1 MQKKNSKLQV
11 VILIILICILIALG
25 TFSYLYFFT
34 DLLKSPSEAF
44 IKYATQIGSNK
55 NGFIS
60 DNLQEYYNKQNSSP
74 YEENGNMNFKISIP
88 NLEEELK
95 LVQNFNISTSGKAD
109 RTNQN
114 IEKQINL
121 NYSNNQEF
129 PMTYIR
135 NKNTEGIQTKYVG
148 KKFIAIREEKNEN
161 EQQVNTENNIE
172 NDVTQNNSNDESKNN
187 NNNLEEEKQAGEE
200 QEIAQQE
207 DEKQSGADVTKLSKK
222 VESAKNRKVEAQD
235 IIEIYNNYGK
245 IIKEQ
250 VKENNCIKIS
260 DNQNTAYKLKLTG
273 EQTRDILIP
282 MLEKLKQDDK
292 TLSIISDYYKL
303 LGSSTRLKS
312 SDINKNIEKLKQSD
326 KLKNTDTEISLYTQK
341 GKLNKILVTSANNKI
356 EISKNE
362 NKSETLYNII
372 LEIEDSENNISK
384 FNLDIKY
391 IGLEDLE
398 EITESYNL
406 KIETPYTDNTLNSEV
421 KILSKEEEKS
431 AVETM
436 VADAKSEKLLK
447 GENADTITDTD
458 IQNILNSGNNEFYT
472 NMKVEKQDEI
482 TFKITFINTSDEFLI
497 DNKGKITK
505 EPDKNERREEKSKKT
520 EKIQYE
526 TKFENKVK
534 FVPNVSI
541 EGLTSENAVILNDKD
556 QEYINNLLSAIE
568 QRWKDVNAKFM
579 EELGVSE
586 EQNPIKYIIP
596 TYILSQNANGQN
608 TNQEE
613 VNTFNAKFELYQ
625 STNSKGATVKG
636 LLTTIQNNNEVEG
649 NNKIEEVNLNGEE
662 FEVTEQNIT
671 LMKSS
676 INVEDNYKI
685 EFEKDSDTGL
695 IYRVVV
701 NKK

>member
-44 IKYATQIGSNK
+44 IKYATQISDNK

-60 DNLQEYYNKQNSSP
+60 DNLQEYYNKQNSSS
-74 YEENGNMNFKISIP
+74 YEENGNMNFKVSIP

-95 LVQNFNISTSGKAD
+95 LVQNFNIATSGKED

-135 NKNTEGIQTKYVG
+135 NQNTEGIQTKYVG

-161 EQQVNTENNIE
+161 EQQEN
-172 NDVTQNNSNDESKNN
+172 S
-187 NNNLEEEKQAGEE
+187 E
-200 QEIAQQE
+200 QT
-207 DEKQSGADVTKLSKK
+207 GADVTNLAKK
-222 VESAKNRKVEAQD
+222 VESAKNRKIEAQD

-273 EQTRDILIP
+273 EQTRDILIQ

-303 LGSSTRLKS
+303 LGSPIGLKS
-312 SDINKNIEKLKQSD
+312 SDINKKIEMLKQSD
-326 KLKNTDTEISLYTQK
+326 KIKNTDTEISLYVQK

-362 NKSETLYNII
+362 NKSETLYNTI
-372 LEIEDSENNISK
+372 LEIEDSESNLYK
-384 FNLDIKY
+384 FNLDVKY
-391 IGLEDLE
+391 TGLENLE

-406 KIETPYTDNTLNSEV
+406 KIEAPYIDNSLNLET

-482 TFKITFINTSDEFLI
+482 TFKITFINTSDEFFI

-505 EPDKNERREEKSKKT
+505 EPDKNEKREEKNKST

-534 FVPNVSI
+534 FVPNVNV
-541 EGLTSENAVILNDKD
+541 EKLTSENAVILNDKD
-556 QEYINNLLSAIE
+556 QEYVDNLLSAIE

-579 EELGVSE
+579 EELEMKE

-596 TYILSQNANGQN
+596 TYILPQNANGQN

-636 LLTTIQNNNEVEG
+636 LLTTIQNNNEIEG

-676 INVEDNYKI
+676 INVEDDYKI
-685 EFEKDSDTGL
+685 EFEKDSNTGL
-695 IYRVVV
+695 IYRAVV

>member
-505 EPDKNERREEKSKKT
+505 EPDKNERKEEKSKKT

-541 EGLTSENAVILNDKD
+541 ERLTSENAVILNDKD

-676 INVEDNYKI
+676 INVEDDYKI

>member
-60 DNLQEYYNKQNSSP
+60 DNLQKYYNKQNSSP

-161 EQQVNTENNIE
+161 EQQVNTEDNIE
-172 NDVTQNNSNDESKNN
+172 NDVTQNNSSDESENN
-187 NNNLEEEKQAGEE
+187 NNNSD
-200 QEIAQQE
+200 QEQQE
-207 DEKQSGADVTKLSKK
+207 GEQQENSEQTGADVTKLAKK
-222 VESAKNRKVEAQD
+222 IESAKNRKIEAQD
-235 IIEIYNNYGK
+235 IIEIHNNYGK

-250 VKENNCIKIS
+250 VKEDNCNKIS

-273 EQTRDILIP
+273 EQTRDILIQ
-282 MLEKLKQDDK
+282 MLEKIKQDDK

-303 LGSSTRLKS
+303 LGSPIGLKS
-312 SDINKNIEKLKQSD
+312 SDINKKIEMLKQSD
-326 KLKNTDTEISLYTQK
+326 KIKNTDTEISLYVQK

-362 NKSETLYNII
+362 NKSETLYNTI
-372 LEIEDSENNISK
+372 LEIEDSESNLYK

-391 IGLEDLE
+391 TGLENLE

-406 KIETPYTDNTLNSEV
+406 KIEAPYIDNSLNSET

-447 GENADTITDTD
+447 GENAVTITDTD

-482 TFKITFINTSDEFLI
+482 TFKITFINTNDEFLI

-505 EPDKNERREEKSKKT
+505 EPDKNDKREETNKST

-534 FVPNVSI
+534 FVPNVNV
-541 EGLTSENAVILNDKD
+541 EKLTSENAVILNDKD
-556 QEYINNLLSAIE
+556 QEYVDDLLLAIE

-579 EELGVSE
+579 EELEMTE

-596 TYILSQNANGQN
+596 TYILPQNANGQN

-636 LLTTIQNNNEVEG
+636 LLTTIQNNNEIEG

-676 INVEDNYKI
+676 INVEDDYKI
-685 EFEKDSDTGL
+685 EFEKDSNTGL
-695 IYRVVV
+695 IYRAVV

>member
-207 DEKQSGADVTKLSKK
+207 GEEQSGGDVTKLSKK

-273 EQTRDILIP
+273 EQTRDILIQ

-303 LGSSTRLKS
+303 LGSSTGLKS

-326 KLKNTDTEISLYTQK
+326 KLKNTYTEISLYTQK

-372 LEIEDSENNISK
+372 LEIEDSENNLSK

-505 EPDKNERREEKSKKT
+505 EPDKNERKEEKSKKT

-541 EGLTSENAVILNDKD
+541 ERLTSENAVILNDKD

-579 EELGVSE
+579 EELGASE

-676 INVEDNYKI
+676 INVEDDYKI

>member
-60 DNLQEYYNKQNSSP
+60 DNLQKYYNKQNSSP

-114 IEKQINL
+114 IEKQINF

-207 DEKQSGADVTKLSKK
+207 GEEQSGGDVTKLSKK

-273 EQTRDILIP
+273 EQTRDILIQ

-303 LGSSTRLKS
+303 LGSSTGLKS

-326 KLKNTDTEISLYTQK
+326 KLKNTYTEISLYTQK

-372 LEIEDSENNISK
+372 LEIEDSENNLSK

-406 KIETPYTDNTLNSEV
+406 KIETPYTDNTVNSEV

-505 EPDKNERREEKSKKT
+505 EPDKNERKEEKSKKT

-541 EGLTSENAVILNDKD
+541 EGLTSENAVILNDRD
-556 QEYINNLLSAIE
+556 QEYVDNLLSSIE

-579 EELGVSE
+579 EELDGTE
-586 EQNPIKYIIP
+586 DQNPIKYIIP
-596 TYILSQNANGQN
+596 TYILPQNTNGQN

-676 INVEDNYKI
+676 INVDDDYKI

>member
-114 IEKQINL
+114 IEKQINF

-505 EPDKNERREEKSKKT
+505 EPDKNERKEEKSKKT

-541 EGLTSENAVILNDKD
+541 ERLTSENAVILNDKD

>member
-60 DNLQEYYNKQNSSP
+60 DNLQKYYNKQNSSP

-114 IEKQINL
+114 IEKQINF

-207 DEKQSGADVTKLSKK
+207 GEEQSGGDVTKLSKK

-273 EQTRDILIP
+273 EQTRDILIQ

-303 LGSSTRLKS
+303 LGSSTGLKS

-326 KLKNTDTEISLYTQK
+326 KLKNTYTEISLYTQK

-372 LEIEDSENNISK
+372 LEIEDSENNLSK

-482 TFKITFINTSDEFLI
+482 TFKITLINTSDEFLI

-505 EPDKNERREEKSKKT
+505 EPDKNERKEEKSKKT

-541 EGLTSENAVILNDKD
+541 ERLTSENAVILNDKD

-568 QRWKDVNAKFM
+568 QRWKDVNAKFV
-579 EELGVSE
+579 EELGASE

-676 INVEDNYKI
+676 INVEDDYKI

>member
-74 YEENGNMNFKISIP
+74 YEEIGNMNFKISIP

-114 IEKQINL
+114 IEKQINF

-207 DEKQSGADVTKLSKK
+207 GEEQSGGDVTKLSKK

-273 EQTRDILIP
+273 EQTRDILIQ

-303 LGSSTRLKS
+303 LGSSTGLKS

-326 KLKNTDTEISLYTQK
+326 KLKNTYTEISLYTQK

-372 LEIEDSENNISK
+372 LEIEDSENNLSK

-398 EITESYNL
+398 EIIERYNL

-505 EPDKNERREEKSKKT
+505 EPDKNERKEEKSKKT

-541 EGLTSENAVILNDKD
+541 ERLTSENAVILNDKD

-579 EELGVSE
+579 EELGASE

-596 TYILSQNANGQN
+596 TYILSQNENGQN

-676 INVEDNYKI
+676 INVEDDYKI

>member
-114 IEKQINL
+114 IEKQINF

-135 NKNTEGIQTKYVG
+135 NQNTEGIQTKYVG

-172 NDVTQNNSNDESKNN
+172 NNVTQNNSNDESKNN

-207 DEKQSGADVTKLSKK
+207 GEEQSGGDVTKLSKK

-273 EQTRDILIP
+273 EQTRDILIQ

-303 LGSSTRLKS
+303 LGSSTGLKS

-326 KLKNTDTEISLYTQK
+326 KLKNTYTEISLYTQK

-372 LEIEDSENNISK
+372 LEIEDSENNLSK

-406 KIETPYTDNTLNSEV
+406 KIETPYTDNTVNSEVKILSKEEEKSAVETMVADAIKISDNQNTAYKLKLTGEQTRDILIQMLEKLKQDDKTLSIISDYYKLLGSSTGLKSSDINKNIEKLKQSDKLKNTYTEISLYTQKGKLNKILVTSANNKIEISKNENKSETLYNIILEIEDSENNLSKFNLDIKYIGLEDLEEITESYNLKIETPYTDNTVNSEV

-505 EPDKNERREEKSKKT
+505 EPDKNEVMN
-520 EKIQYE
+520 
-526 TKFENKVK
+526 F
-534 FVPNVSI
+534 
-541 EGLTSENAVILNDKD
+541 
-556 QEYINNLLSAIE
+556 
-568 QRWKDVNAKFM
+568 
-579 EELGVSE
+579 
-586 EQNPIKYIIP
+586 
-596 TYILSQNANGQN
+596 
-608 TNQEE
+608 
-613 VNTFNAKFELYQ
+613 
-625 STNSKGATVKG
+625 
-636 LLTTIQNNNEVEG
+636 
-649 NNKIEEVNLNGEE
+649 
-662 FEVTEQNIT
+662 
-671 LMKSS
+671 
-676 INVEDNYKI
+676 
-685 EFEKDSDTGL
+685 
-695 IYRVVV
+695 
-701 NKK
+701 

>member
-1 MQKKNSKLQV
+1 MQKKNNKLQI

-25 TFSYLYFFT
+25 AFSYLYFFT

-44 IKYATQIGSNK
+44 IKYATQISSNK

-60 DNLQEYYNKQNSSP
+60 DNLQEYYNKQNLSP

-95 LVQNFNISTSGKAD
+95 LVQNFNIEISGKED

-114 IEKQINL
+114 IEKQINF

-135 NKNTEGIQTKYVG
+135 SQDTEGIQTKYVG

-172 NDVTQNNSNDESKNN
+172 NDVTQNINNDENKDNN
-187 NNNLEEEKQAGEE
+187 NNSEDQQEQSENEE
-200 QEIAQQE
+200 Q
-207 DEKQSGADVTKLSKK
+207 KGADVTKLAKK
-222 VESAKNRKVEAQD
+222 VESAKNRKIEAQD

-245 IIKEQ
+245 TIKGQ

-273 EQTRDILIP
+273 EQTRDILIQ

-303 LGSSTRLKS
+303 LGSSTSLKS
-312 SDINKNIEKLKQSD
+312 SDINKTIEKLKQSD
-326 KLKNTDTEISLYTQK
+326 KLKNTDTEISLYVQK

-356 EISKNE
+356 EITKNE

-372 LEIEDSENNISK
+372 LEIEDSESNSYK

-391 IGLEDLE
+391 TGLENLE

-406 KIETPYTDNTLNSEV
+406 KIETPYTDNSLNSET

-458 IQNILNSGNNEFYT
+458 IQNILNSGNNEFYA
-472 NMKVEKQDEI
+472 NMEIEKQDEI
-482 TFKITFINTSDEFLI
+482 TFKITFINTNDEFLI
-497 DNKGKITK
+497 NNKGKITK
-505 EPDKNERREEKSKKT
+505 EPDKNERKDETTKKT

-526 TKFENKVK
+526 TNFENKVK
-534 FVPNVSI
+534 FVPNISV
-541 EGLTSENAVILNDKD
+541 EKLTSENAVVLNDKD
-556 QEYINNLLSAIE
+556 QEYVDNLLSAIG
-568 QRWKDVNAKFM
+568 QRWKDVNGQFM
-579 EELGVSE
+579 EELEMSE

-596 TYILSQNANGQN
+596 TYILPQNANGQN

-636 LLTTIQNNNEVEG
+636 LLTTIQNNNEVEE

-676 INVEDNYKI
+676 INVEDDYKI
-685 EFEKDSDTGL
+685 EFEKDSNTGI
-695 IYRVVV
+695 IYRAVV

>member
-207 DEKQSGADVTKLSKK
+207 GEEQSGGDVTKLSKK

-273 EQTRDILIP
+273 EQTRDILIQ

-303 LGSSTRLKS
+303 LGSSTGLKS

-326 KLKNTDTEISLYTQK
+326 KLKNTYTEISLYTQK

-372 LEIEDSENNISK
+372 LEIEDSENNLSK

-406 KIETPYTDNTLNSEV
+406 KIETPYTDNTVNSEV

-482 TFKITFINTSDEFLI
+482 TFKITLINTSDEFLI

-505 EPDKNERREEKSKKT
+505 EPDKNERKEEKSKKT

-541 EGLTSENAVILNDKD
+541 ERLTSENAVILNDKD

-568 QRWKDVNAKFM
+568 QRWKDVNAKFV
-579 EELGVSE
+579 EELGASE

-676 INVEDNYKI
+676 INVEDDYKI

>member
-1 MQKKNSKLQV
+1 MQKKSSKLQV
-11 VILIILICILIALG
+11 VILIILICILISLG

-34 DLLKSPSEAF
+34 DLLRSPSEAF
-44 IKYATQIGSNK
+44 IKYATQITSNK

-60 DNLQEYYNKQNSSP
+60 DNLQEYYNKQNLSP

-95 LVQNFNISTSGKAD
+95 LVQNFSIETSGKED

-114 IEKQINL
+114 IEKQINF

-135 NKNTEGIQTKYVG
+135 SQDTEGIQTKYVG

-172 NDVTQNNSNDESKNN
+172 NDVTQNINNDENKDNN
-187 NNNLEEEKQAGEE
+187 NNSEE
-200 QEIAQQE
+200 QQE
-207 DEKQSGADVTKLSKK
+207 QSENEEQKGADVTKLAKK
-222 VESAKNRKVEAQD
+222 VESAKNRKIEAQD

-245 IIKEQ
+245 IIKGQ

-273 EQTRDILIP
+273 EQTRDILIQ

-303 LGSSTRLKS
+303 LGSSTSLKS
-312 SDINKNIEKLKQSD
+312 SDINKTIEKLKQSD
-326 KLKNTDTEISLYTQK
+326 KLKNTDTEISLYVQK

-356 EISKNE
+356 EITKNE

-372 LEIEDSENNISK
+372 LEIEDSESNPYK

-391 IGLEDLE
+391 TGLENLE

-406 KIETPYTDNTLNSEV
+406 KIETPYTDNSLNSET

-431 AVETM
+431 AIETM

-458 IQNILNSGNNEFYT
+458 IQNILNSGNNEFYA
-472 NMKVEKQDEI
+472 NMEIEKQDEI
-482 TFKITFINTSDEFLI
+482 TFKITFINTNDEFLI
-497 DNKGKITK
+497 NNKGKITK
-505 EPDKNERREEKSKKT
+505 EPDKNERKDETTKKT

-526 TKFENKVK
+526 TNFENKVK
-534 FVPNVSI
+534 FVPNISV
-541 EGLTSENAVILNDKD
+541 EKLTSENAVILNDKD
-556 QEYINNLLSAIE
+556 QEYVDNLLSAIE
-568 QRWKDVNAKFM
+568 QRWKDVNGQFM
-579 EELGVSE
+579 EELEMSE

-596 TYILSQNANGQN
+596 TYILPKNANGQN

-671 LMKSS
+671 FMKSS
-676 INVEDNYKI
+676 INVEDDYKI
-685 EFEKDSDTGL
+685 EFEKDSNTGL
-695 IYRVVV
+695 IYRAVV

>member
-1 MQKKNSKLQV
+1 MQKKNSKLQI

-25 TFSYLYFFT
+25 IFSYLYFFT
-34 DLLKSPSEAF
+34 DLLKSPSESF

-60 DNLQEYYNKQNSSP
+60 NNLQEYYNKQNSNS
-74 YEENGNMNFKISIP
+74 YEENGNMNFKVSIP

-95 LVQNFNISTSGKAD
+95 LVQNFNIGISGKED

-114 IEKQINL
+114 IEKQINF

-135 NKNTEGIQTKYVG
+135 NQNTEGIQTKYVG
-148 KKFIAIREEKNEN
+148 KKFIAIREEKSEN
-161 EQQVNTENNIE
+161 DQQENNIE
-172 NDVTQNNSNDESKNN
+172 NDVTQNKSNAESEN
-187 NNNLEEEKQAGEE
+187 NNNLEQEQQAGE
-200 QEIAQQE
+200 QEEIPQQE
-207 DEKQSGADVTKLSKK
+207 SKEQTGADVTKLAKK
-222 VESAKNRKVEAQD
+222 VESAKNRKIEAKN
-235 IIEIYNNYGK
+235 ITEICNNYGK
-245 IIKEQ
+245 IIREQ
-250 VKENNCIKIS
+250 VNENNCIKIS
-260 DNQNTAYKLKLTG
+260 DNKNTAYKLKLTG
-273 EQTRDILIP
+273 EQTRDILIK

-292 TLSIISDYYKL
+292 TLSVISDYYKL
-303 LGSSTRLKS
+303 LGNATGLKS
-312 SDINKNIEKLKQSD
+312 SDINKKIDKLKQND
-326 KLKNTDTEISLYTQK
+326 KLRNTETEISLYVQK
-341 GKLNKILVTSANNKI
+341 GKLNKILVMSSNNKI

-362 NKSETLYNII
+362 NRAETLYNIL
-372 LEIEDSENNISK
+372 LEIEDSESNPYK

-391 IGLEDLE
+391 TGLENLE

-406 KIETPYTDNTLNSEV
+406 KIETPYNDNSLNSET

-436 VADAKSEKLLK
+436 VADTKSEKLLK

-472 NMKVEKQDEI
+472 NMRVEKQDEI
-482 TFKITFINTSDEFLI
+482 TFKISFINTNDEFLI
-497 DNKGKITK
+497 NNKGKITK
-505 EPDKNERREEKSKKT
+505 EPDKNEKREETNKNT

-526 TKFENKVK
+526 TNFENKVK
-534 FVPNVSI
+534 FVPNVNV
-541 EGLTSENAVILNDKD
+541 EKLTEENAVVLNDRE
-556 QEYINNLLSAIE
+556 QEYVDNLLSAIE
-568 QRWKDVNAKFM
+568 QRVKDVNKQFM
-579 EELGVSE
+579 EELEMTE

-596 TYILSQNANGQN
+596 TYILKENTDEQNV
-608 TNQEE
+608 NQEE
-613 VNTFNAKFELYQ
+613 INTFNAKFELYQ

-636 LLTTIQNNNEVEG
+636 LLTTIQNNNEIEG

-676 INVEDNYKI
+676 INVADDYKI
-685 EFEKDSDTGL
+685 EFEKDSSTGL
-695 IYRVVV
+695 IYRAVV

>member
-1 MQKKNSKLQV
+1 MQKKNNKLQI

-34 DLLKSPSEAF
+34 DLLRSPSEAF
-44 IKYATQIGSNK
+44 IKYATQLSSNK

-60 DNLQEYYNKQNSSP
+60 DNLQEYYNKQNSST

-88 NLEEELK
+88 NLEENLK
-95 LVQNFNISTSGKAD
+95 LVQNFNIETSGKED

-114 IEKQINL
+114 IEKQINF

-135 NKNTEGIQTKYVG
+135 NQDTEGIQTKYVG
-148 KKFIAIREEKNEN
+148 KKFIAIREEKSNN
-161 EQQVNTENNIE
+161 EQQLNTENNIE
-172 NDVTQNNSNDESKNN
+172 NEVAQNTNNDENADN
-187 NNNLEEEKQAGEE
+187 NNNLDEQQEE
-200 QEIAQQE
+200 QEQNENEEQ
-207 DEKQSGADVTKLSKK
+207 KGADVTKLAKK
-222 VESAKNRKVEAQD
+222 VESAKNRKIEAQD

-245 IIKEQ
+245 IIKGQ
-250 VKENNCIKIS
+250 VKEDNCIKIS

-273 EQTRDILIP
+273 EQTRDILIQ

-303 LGSSTRLKS
+303 LGSSTGVKS
-312 SDINKNIEKLKQSD
+312 SDINKTIEKLKQSD
-326 KLKNTDTEISLYTQK
+326 KLKNTDTEISLYVQK

-356 EISKNE
+356 EITKNE
-362 NKSETLYNII
+362 NKSEILYNVI
-372 LEIEDSENNISK
+372 LEIEDSESNPYK

-391 IGLEDLE
+391 AGLENLE

-406 KIETPYTDNTLNSEV
+406 KIETPYTDNSLNSET

-458 IQNILNSGNNEFYT
+458 IQNILNSGNNEFYA
-472 NMKVEKQDEI
+472 NMEVEKQDEI

-497 DNKGKITK
+497 NNKGKITK
-505 EPDKNERREEKSKKT
+505 EPDKNERKDEKTKKT

-526 TKFENKVK
+526 TNFENKVK
-534 FVPNVSI
+534 FVPNINI
-541 EGLTSENAVILNDKD
+541 EKLTSENTVILNDKE
-556 QEYINNLLSAIE
+556 QEYVDNLLSAIE
-568 QRWKDVNAKFM
+568 QRWKDVNGQFM
-579 EELGVSE
+579 EELEASE

-596 TYILSQNANGQN
+596 TYILPQNANGQN

-613 VNTFNAKFELYQ
+613 VNEFNAKFELYQ

-676 INVEDNYKI
+676 INVEDDYKI
-685 EFEKDSDTGL
+685 EFEKDSNTGL
-695 IYRVVV
+695 IYRAVV

>member
-60 DNLQEYYNKQNSSP
+60 DNLQKYYNKQNSSP

-114 IEKQINL
+114 IEKQINF

-207 DEKQSGADVTKLSKK
+207 GEEQSGGDVTKLSKK

-273 EQTRDILIP
+273 EQTRDILIQ

-303 LGSSTRLKS
+303 LGSSTGLKS

-326 KLKNTDTEISLYTQK
+326 KLKNTYTEISLYTQK

-372 LEIEDSENNISK
+372 LEIEDSENNLSK

-505 EPDKNERREEKSKKT
+505 EPDKNERKEEKSKKT

-541 EGLTSENAVILNDKD
+541 ERLTSENAVILNDKD

-579 EELGVSE
+579 EELGASE

-596 TYILSQNANGQN
+596 TYILSQNENGQN

-676 INVEDNYKI
+676 INVEDDYKI

>member
-44 IKYATQIGSNK
+44 IKYATQISDNK

-60 DNLQEYYNKQNSSP
+60 DNLKEYYNKQNSSS
-74 YEENGNMNFKISIP
+74 YEENGNMNFKVSIP
-88 NLEEELK
+88 NLEEKLK
-95 LVQNFNISTSGKAD
+95 LVQNFNIATSGKED

-135 NKNTEGIQTKYVG
+135 NQNTEGIQTKYVG

-161 EQQVNTENNIE
+161 EQQENLENNIE
-172 NDVTQNNSNDESKNN
+172 NDVTQNNINDESENN
-187 NNNLEEEKQAGEE
+187 NNNSD
-200 QEIAQQE
+200 QEQQE
-207 DEKQSGADVTKLSKK
+207 GEQQENSEQTGADVTNLAKK
-222 VESAKNRKVEAQD
+222 VESAKNRKIEAQD

-273 EQTRDILIP
+273 EQTRDILIQ

-303 LGSSTRLKS
+303 LGSSIGVKS
-312 SDINKNIEKLKQSD
+312 SDINKKIEMLKQSD
-326 KLKNTDTEISLYTQK
+326 KIKNTDTEISLYVQK

-362 NKSETLYNII
+362 NKSETLYNTI
-372 LEIEDSENNISK
+372 LEIEDSESNLYK

-391 IGLEDLE
+391 TGLENLE

-406 KIETPYTDNTLNSEV
+406 KIEAPYIDNSLNSET

-482 TFKITFINTSDEFLI
+482 TFKITFINTSDEFFI

-505 EPDKNERREEKSKKT
+505 EPDKNEKREETNKST

-534 FVPNVSI
+534 FVPNVNV
-541 EGLTSENAVILNDKD
+541 EKLTSENAVILNDKD
-556 QEYINNLLSAIE
+556 QEYVDDLLSAIE

-579 EELGVSE
+579 EELEMTE

-596 TYILSQNANGQN
+596 TYILPQNANGQN

-636 LLTTIQNNNEVEG
+636 LLTTIQNNNEIEG

-676 INVEDNYKI
+676 INVEDDYKI
-685 EFEKDSDTGL
+685 EFEKDSNTGL
-695 IYRVVV
+695 IYRAVV

>member
-1 MQKKNSKLQV
+1 MQKKNSKLQI

-25 TFSYLYFFT
+25 IFSYLYFFT
-34 DLLKSPSEAF
+34 DLLKSPSELF

-60 DNLQEYYNKQNSSP
+60 NNLQEYYNKQNSNS
-74 YEENGNMNFKISIP
+74 YEENGNMNFKVSIP

-95 LVQNFNISTSGKAD
+95 LVQNFNIGISGKED

-114 IEKQINL
+114 IEKQINF

-135 NKNTEGIQTKYVG
+135 NQNTEGIQTKYVG
-148 KKFIAIREEKNEN
+148 KKFIAIREEKSEN
-161 EQQVNTENNIE
+161 DQQENNIE
-172 NDVTQNNSNDESKNN
+172 NDVTQNKSNAESEN
-187 NNNLEEEKQAGEE
+187 NNNLEQEQQAGE
-200 QEIAQQE
+200 QEEIPQQE
-207 DEKQSGADVTKLSKK
+207 SKEQTGADVTKLAKK
-222 VESAKNRKVEAQD
+222 VESAKNRKIEAKN
-235 IIEIYNNYGK
+235 ITEICNNYGK
-245 IIKEQ
+245 IIREQ
-250 VKENNCIKIS
+250 VNENNCIKIS
-260 DNQNTAYKLKLTG
+260 DNKNTAYKLKLTG
-273 EQTRDILIP
+273 EQTRDILIK

-292 TLSIISDYYKL
+292 TLSVISDYYKL
-303 LGSSTRLKS
+303 LGNATGLKS
-312 SDINKNIEKLKQSD
+312 SDINKKIDKLKQND
-326 KLKNTDTEISLYTQK
+326 KLRNTETEISLYVQK
-341 GKLNKILVTSANNKI
+341 GKLNKILVMSSNNKI

-362 NKSETLYNII
+362 NRAETLYNIL
-372 LEIEDSENNISK
+372 LEIEDSESNPYK

-391 IGLEDLE
+391 TGLENLE

-406 KIETPYTDNTLNSEV
+406 KIETPYNDNSLNSET

-436 VADAKSEKLLK
+436 VADTKSEKLLK

-472 NMKVEKQDEI
+472 NMRVEKQDEI
-482 TFKITFINTSDEFLI
+482 TFKISFINTNDEFLI
-497 DNKGKITK
+497 NNKGKITK
-505 EPDKNERREEKSKKT
+505 EPDKNEKREETNKNT

-526 TKFENKVK
+526 TNFENKVK
-534 FVPNVSI
+534 FVPNVNV
-541 EGLTSENAVILNDKD
+541 EKLTEENAVVLNDRE
-556 QEYINNLLSAIE
+556 QEYVDNLLSAIE
-568 QRWKDVNAKFM
+568 QRVKDVNKQFM
-579 EELGVSE
+579 EELEMTE

-596 TYILSQNANGQN
+596 TYILKENTDEQNAN
-608 TNQEE
+608 QEE
-613 VNTFNAKFELYQ
+613 INTFNAKFELYQ

-636 LLTTIQNNNEVEG
+636 LLTTIQNNNEIEG

-676 INVEDNYKI
+676 INVADDYKI
-685 EFEKDSDTGL
+685 EFEKDSSTGL
-695 IYRVVV
+695 IYRAVV

>member
-95 LVQNFNISTSGKAD
+95 LVQNFNISTSGKED

-135 NKNTEGIQTKYVG
+135 NQNTEGIQTKYVG

-161 EQQVNTENNIE
+161 EQQENLENNIE
-172 NDVTQNNSNDESKNN
+172 NDVTQNNSNDESENN

-207 DEKQSGADVTKLSKK
+207 GEEQSGGDVTKLSKK

-260 DNQNTAYKLKLTG
+260 DNQNTAYKLKLKG
-273 EQTRDILIP
+273 EQTRDILIQ

-303 LGSSTRLKS
+303 LGSSTGLKS

-326 KLKNTDTEISLYTQK
+326 KLKNTYTEISLYTQK

-372 LEIEDSENNISK
+372 LEIEDSENNLSK

-406 KIETPYTDNTLNSEV
+406 KIETSYTDNTLNSEV

-505 EPDKNERREEKSKKT
+505 EPDKNERKEEKSKKT

-541 EGLTSENAVILNDKD
+541 ETLTSENAVILNDKD

-579 EELGVSE
+579 EKLDGTED
-586 EQNPIKYIIP
+586 QNPIKYIIP
-596 TYILSQNANGQN
+596 TYILPQNANGQN

-676 INVEDNYKI
+676 INVEDDYKI

>member
-1 MQKKNSKLQV
+1 MQKKNNKLQI

-25 TFSYLYFFT
+25 AFSYLYFFT

-44 IKYATQIGSNK
+44 IKYATQISSNK

-95 LVQNFNISTSGKAD
+95 LVQNFNIETSGKED

-114 IEKQINL
+114 IEKQINF

-135 NKNTEGIQTKYVG
+135 NQDTEGIQTKYVG

-172 NDVTQNNSNDESKNN
+172 NDVIQNIDNDENKDNN
-187 NNNLEEEKQAGEE
+187 NNSEDQQEQSENEE
-200 QEIAQQE
+200 Q
-207 DEKQSGADVTKLSKK
+207 KGADVTKLEKK
-222 VESAKNRKVEAQD
+222 VESAKNRKIEAQD

-245 IIKEQ
+245 IIKGQ
-250 VKENNCIKIS
+250 VEGDNCIKIS

-273 EQTRDILIP
+273 EKTRDILIQ

-303 LGSSTRLKS
+303 LGTSTGLKS
-312 SDINKNIEKLKQSD
+312 SDINKTIEKLKQSD
-326 KLKNTDTEISLYTQK
+326 KLKNTDTEISLYVQK

-356 EISKNE
+356 EITKNE

-372 LEIEDSENNISK
+372 LEIEDSESNPYK

-391 IGLEDLE
+391 TGLENLE

-406 KIETPYTDNTLNSEV
+406 KIETPYTDNSLNSET

-447 GENADTITDTD
+447 GEDADTITDTD
-458 IQNILNSGNNEFYT
+458 IQNILNSGNNEFYA
-472 NMKVEKQDEI
+472 NMEIEKQDEI
-482 TFKITFINTSDEFLI
+482 TFKITFINTNDEFLI
-497 DNKGKITK
+497 NNKGKITK
-505 EPDKNERREEKSKKT
+505 EPDKNERKDETTKKT

-526 TKFENKVK
+526 TNFENKVK
-534 FVPNVSI
+534 FVPNISV
-541 EGLTSENAVILNDKD
+541 EKLTSENAVILNDKD
-556 QEYINNLLSAIE
+556 QEYVDNLLSAIE
-568 QRWKDVNAKFM
+568 QRWKDVNGQFM
-579 EELGVSE
+579 EELEVSE

-596 TYILSQNANGQN
+596 TYILPQNANGQN

-676 INVEDNYKI
+676 INVEDDYKV
-685 EFEKDSDTGL
+685 EFEKDSNTGL
-695 IYRVVV
+695 IYRAVV

>member
-25 TFSYLYFFT
+25 IFSYLYFFT
-34 DLLKSPSEAF
+34 DLLKIPSEAF

-95 LVQNFNISTSGKAD
+95 LVQNFNISTSGKED
-109 RTNQN
+109 RINQN

-135 NKNTEGIQTKYVG
+135 NQNTEGIQTKYVG

-161 EQQVNTENNIE
+161 EQKVNTENNIE
-172 NDVTQNNSNDESKNN
+172 NDITQNSSNNESENN

-207 DEKQSGADVTKLSKK
+207 GEEQSGADVTKLSKK

-273 EQTRDILIP
+273 EQTRDILIQ

-303 LGSSTRLKS
+303 LGSSTGLKS

-326 KLKNTDTEISLYTQK
+326 KLKNTDTEISLYTQR

-372 LEIEDSENNISK
+372 LEIEDSENNLSK

-406 KIETPYTDNTLNSEV
+406 KIETSYTDNTLNSEV

-447 GENADTITDTD
+447 GENADTITDID

-505 EPDKNERREEKSKKT
+505 EPDKNERKEEKSKKT

-541 EGLTSENAVILNDKD
+541 ETLTSENAVILNDKD

-579 EELGVSE
+579 EELDGTE
-586 EQNPIKYIIP
+586 DQNPIKYIIP
-596 TYILSQNANGQN
+596 TYILPQNANGQN

-676 INVEDNYKI
+676 INVEDDYKI

-695 IYRVVV
+695 IYRAVV